1 MNKLPEWKNLKD
13 AYPALPAGT
22 VFKQIGGKVEL
33 NYDIGVFGNACA
45 TRVSKALNFS
55 GAAHKIPFY
64 KSIGPNGKYEAQ
76 VSSGKNKN
84 WYIFRVKVMTKYLTE
99 KYGEPEQLTPA
110 EHEAELQGRKGII
123 IYEVSG
129 WADATG
135 HADLWDGSKCVYK
148 GYGSVSHRVSF
159 WQAS

>member
-76 VSSGKNKN
+76 VSSG
-84 WYIFRVKVMTKYLTE
+84 
-99 KYGEPEQLTPA
+99 
-110 EHEAELQGRKGII
+110 
-123 IYEVSG
+123 
-129 WADATG
+129 
-135 HADLWDGSKCVYK
+135 
-148 GYGSVSHRVSF
+148 
-159 WQAS
+159 